1 MSGAYLAEPAGTGRH
16 GGVIVG
22 MEMFGVTAYV
32 RSGADRI
39 AALGYTAYAPDFYR
53 RVAPG
58 IELAADDAGGARGLE
73 LAGALTRAQ
82 ALEDL
87 REAVDLLRARDDPTG
102 AVAMVGMSFG
112 GHIAYLAATQ
122 LDVATT
128 VVFYGGW
135 LTGTDIALSRPQP
148 TLALT
153 PGIAAPLLD
162 LVGDSDHAVPAA
174 DVAQIGAALADA
186 GVEHELVVYPD
197 TPDGFFCDVRDSY
210 RPSQAADAWVRMQ
223 RALGAQPRRDEQGSH
238 AFNSSVTDRVYSQA
252 HANARRRRTE
262 RR

>member
-1 MSGAYLAEPAGTGRH
+1 MVGYLASAGGAERR

-32 RSGADRI
+32 RDVADRI
-39 AALGYTAYAPDFYR
+39 AGLGYTAYAPDFYR

-58 IELAADDAGGARGLE
+58 IELEADDAGRARGLE
-73 LAGALTRAQ
+73 LAGGLTRAD

-87 REAVDLLRARDDPTG
+87 RAALRLLRGRDDATG

-112 GHIAYLAATQ
+112 GHLAYLAATQ
-122 LDVATT
+122 LDLATT

-135 LTGTDIALSRPQP
+135 LTGTDIALSRPEP

-153 PGIAAPLLD
+153 PRIAAPLLY
-162 LVGDSDHAVPAA
+162 LVGDADHAVPPA
-174 DVAQIGAALADA
+174 DRARIGQALAAA

-197 TPDGFFCDVRDSY
+197 TPHGFFCDARDTF
-210 RPSQAADAWVRMQ
+210 RPAQATDAWARTR
-223 RALGAQPRRDEQGSH
+223 RALAS
-238 AFNSSVTDRVYSQA
+238 AL
-252 HANARRRRTE
+252 
-262 RR
+262 

>member
-1 MSGAYLAEPAGTGRH
+1 VSGSYLAAPSGGSPH

-32 RSGADRI
+32 RDVADRI

-58 IELAADDAGGARGLE
+58 IELAADDGGRARGLE
-73 LAGALTRAQ
+73 LAATLTREE

-87 REAVDLLRARDDPTG
+87 RAAVDLLRARDDATG
-102 AVAMVGMSFG
+102 AVAMFGMSFG
-112 GHIAYLAATQ
+112 GHIAYFAATQ

-135 LTGTDIALSRPQP
+135 LTGTDIALSRPEP

-153 PGIAAPLLD
+153 PGIAAPLLF
-162 LVGDSDHAVPAA
+162 LVGDAGHAVPAA
-174 DVAQIGAALADA
+174 DRERIAAALSAA

-197 TPDGFFCDVRDSY
+197 TPHGFFCDVRDTY
-210 RPSQAADAWVRMQ
+210 RPAQAADAWARAR
-223 RALGAQPRRDEQGSH
+223 RALAS
-238 AFNSSVTDRVYSQA
+238 AL
-252 HANARRRRTE
+252 
-262 RR
+262 

>member
-1 MSGAYLAEPAGTGRH
+1 MPGAYLAQPAGPGPH

-32 RSGADRI
+32 RSVADRV

-58 IELAADDAGGARGLE
+58 IELEADDDGRARGLE
-73 LAGALTRAQ
+73 LAGALTREQ
-82 ALEDL
+82 AVEDL
-87 REAVDLLRARDDPTG
+87 RAAIDLLRARDDATG

-122 LDVATT
+122 LDVAAT

-135 LTGTDIALSRPQP
+135 LTGTAIALSRPEP

-153 PGIAAPLLD
+153 PGIAAPLLF
-162 LVGDSDHAVPAA
+162 LVGDADHAVPAA
-174 DVAQIGAALADA
+174 DVARIGAALAGA
-186 GVEHELVVYPD
+186 GVEHELIVYPD
-197 TPDGFFCDVRDSY
+197 TPHGFFCDARDTY
-210 RPSQAADAWVRMQ
+210 RPAAAADAWARLR
-223 RALGAQPRRDEQGSH
+223 RALA
-238 AFNSSVTDRVYSQA
+238 SVL
-252 HANARRRRTE
+252 
-262 RR
+262 

>member
-1 MSGAYLAEPAGTGRH
+1 VSGSCLAAPSGGSPH

-32 RSGADRI
+32 RDVADRI

-58 IELAADDAGGARGLE
+58 IELAADDAGRARGLE
-73 LAGALTRAQ
+73 LAGALTREQ

-87 REAVDLLRARDDPTG
+87 RAAVDLLRARDDATG
-102 AVAMVGMSFG
+102 AVAMLGMSFG
-112 GHIAYLAATQ
+112 GHLAYLAATQ

-135 LTGTDIALSRPQP
+135 LTGTDIALSRPEP

-153 PGIAAPLLD
+153 PGIAAPLLFF
-162 LVGDSDHAVPAA
+162 VGDADHAVPAA
-174 DVAQIGAALADA
+174 DHERIAAALSAA

-197 TPDGFFCDVRDSY
+197 TPHGFFCDVRDTY
-210 RPSQAADAWVRMQ
+210 RPAQAADAWARAR
-223 RALGAQPRRDEQGSH
+223 RALAS
-238 AFNSSVTDRVYSQA
+238 AL
-252 HANARRRRTE
+252 
-262 RR
+262 

>member
-1 MSGAYLAEPAGTGRH
+1 VPGAYLAQPGGAGRR

-32 RSGADRI
+32 RAVADRI
-39 AALGYTAYAPDFYR
+39 AALGYTAYAPDFYH

-58 IELAADDAGGARGLE
+58 IELEADDDGRARGLE

-87 REAVDLLRARDDPTG
+87 RAAIDLLRSRDDATG
-102 AVAMVGMSFG
+102 AVAAVGMSFG

-122 LDVATT
+122 LDVAAT

-135 LTGTDIALSRPQP
+135 LTGTAIALSRPEP

-153 PGIAAPLLD
+153 PGIAAPLLY
-162 LVGDSDHAVPAA
+162 LVGDADHAVPAA
-174 DVAQIGAALADA
+174 DRDLIAAALAAA

-197 TPDGFFCDVRDSY
+197 TPHGFFCDVRDTY
-210 RPSQAADAWVRMQ
+210 RPAQAADAWARTR
-223 RALGAQPRRDEQGSH
+223 RALAS
-238 AFNSSVTDRVYSQA
+238 AL
-252 HANARRRRTE
+252 
-262 RR
+262 

>member
-1 MSGAYLAEPAGTGRH
+1 MPGGYLAQAPAAGRR
-16 GGVIVG
+16 GAVLVG

-32 RSGADRI
+32 RSVADRI
-39 AALGYTAYAPDFYR
+39 AALGYTAYAPDFYH

-58 IELAADDAGGARGLE
+58 IELEPDNDGRARGFE
-73 LAGALTRAQ
+73 LAGTLTRGQ

-87 REAVDLLRARDDPTG
+87 RAAIELLRARDDATG

-122 LDVATT
+122 LDLATT

-135 LTGTDIALSRPQP
+135 LTGTDIALSRPAP

-153 PGIAAPLLD
+153 PGIRAPLLY
-162 LVGDSDHAVPAA
+162 LVGDADHAVPTA
-174 DVAQIGAALADA
+174 DRERIAAALGAA

-197 TPDGFFCDVRDSY
+197 TPHGFFCDVRDTY
-210 RPSQAADAWVRMQ
+210 RPAQAADAWARTR
-223 RALGAQPRRDEQGSH
+223 RALAS
-238 AFNSSVTDRVYSQA
+238 AL
-252 HANARRRRTE
+252 
-262 RR
+262 

>member
-1 MSGAYLAEPAGTGRH
+1 MVGYLASPGGTERR

-32 RSGADRI
+32 RDVADRI

-58 IELAADDAGGARGLE
+58 IELEASEEGRARGLE
-73 LAGALTRAQ
+73 LAAGLTRAD

-87 REAVDLLRARDDPTG
+87 RGALDLLRGRDDATG

-112 GHIAYLAATQ
+112 GHLAYLAATQ
-122 LDVATT
+122 LDLATT

-135 LTGTDIALSRPQP
+135 LTGTDIPLSRPEP

-153 PGIAAPLLD
+153 PGIGAPLLY
-162 LVGDSDHAVPAA
+162 LVGDGDHAVPAA
-174 DVAQIGAALADA
+174 DVARIAEALEAA

-197 TPDGFFCDVRDSY
+197 TPHGFFCDVRDTF
-210 RPSQAADAWVRMQ
+210 RPAQAADAWARTR
-223 RALGAQPRRDEQGSH
+223 RALAS
-238 AFNSSVTDRVYSQA
+238 AL
-252 HANARRRRTE
+252 
-262 RR
+262 

>member
-1 MSGAYLAEPAGTGRH
+1 VSGSCLAAPSGGSPH

-32 RSGADRI
+32 RDVADRI

-58 IELAADDAGGARGLE
+58 IELAADDAGRARGLE
-73 LAGALTRAQ
+73 LAGALTREQ

-87 REAVDLLRARDDPTG
+87 RAAVDLLRARDDATG
-102 AVAMVGMSFG
+102 AVAMLGMSFG
-112 GHIAYLAATQ
+112 GHLAYLAATQ

-135 LTGTDIALSRPQP
+135 LTGTDIALSRPEP

-153 PGIAAPLLD
+153 PGIAAPLLF
-162 LVGDSDHAVPAA
+162 LVGDADHAVPAA
-174 DVAQIGAALADA
+174 DHERIAAALSAA

-197 TPDGFFCDVRDSY
+197 TPHGFFCDVRDTY
-210 RPSQAADAWVRMQ
+210 RPAQAADAWARAR
-223 RALGAQPRRDEQGSH
+223 RALAS
-238 AFNSSVTDRVYSQA
+238 AL
-252 HANARRRRTE
+252 
-262 RR
+262 

>member
-1 MSGAYLAEPAGTGRH
+1 MVGYLASTGGTERR

-32 RSGADRI
+32 RDVADRI

-58 IELAADDAGGARGLE
+58 IELEASEEGRARGLE
-73 LAGALTRAQ
+73 LAAGLTRAD

-87 REAVDLLRARDDPTG
+87 RGALDLLRGRDDATG

-112 GHIAYLAATQ
+112 GHLAYLAATQ
-122 LDVATT
+122 LDLATT

-135 LTGTDIALSRPQP
+135 LTGTDIPLSRPEP

-153 PGIAAPLLD
+153 PGIGAPLLY
-162 LVGDSDHAVPAA
+162 LVGDGDHAVPAA
-174 DVAQIGAALADA
+174 DVARIAEALEAA

-197 TPDGFFCDVRDSY
+197 TPHGFFCDVRDTF
-210 RPSQAADAWVRMQ
+210 RPAQAADAWARTS
-223 RALGAQPRRDEQGSH
+223 RALAS
-238 AFNSSVTDRVYSQA
+238 AL
-252 HANARRRRTE
+252 
-262 RR
+262 